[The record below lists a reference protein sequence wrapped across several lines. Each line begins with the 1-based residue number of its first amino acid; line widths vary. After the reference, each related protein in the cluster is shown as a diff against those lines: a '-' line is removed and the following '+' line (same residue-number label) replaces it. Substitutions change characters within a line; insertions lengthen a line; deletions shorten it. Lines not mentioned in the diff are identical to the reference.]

1 MNLKLKDKVYVVT
14 GGASGIGQAITENLV
29 NENAIP
35 FIIDKNEKSVET
47 TVRSIKE
54 KNKKVYHYIA
64 DLTHYDQ
71 CQKALE
77 FIKNEGKSIKGLVNN
92 AGIND
97 RIGLEKGTP
106 EKFLKSYHRNAAH
119 YYYMAQLCLPELK
132 KVKGS
137 IVNISSK
144 VASTGQGGT
153 SGYAAATGARNALTR
168 EWAVELLKYGI
179 RVNAVVVA
187 ECFTP
192 LYKKWVSSF
201 DDPQKKINEIESR
214 IPLKN
219 RMTKTSEIASTVL
232 FLLSEKSGHTTGQLI
247 HVDGGYTHLDRA
259 I

>member
-1 MNLKLKDKVYVVT
+1 MNLKLKDEVFVVT
-14 GGASGIGQAITENLV
+14 GGASGIGQAITEGLV
-29 NENAIP
+29 KENAIP
-35 FIIDKNEKSVET
+35 FIVDKNEKNVEA
-47 TVRSIKE
+47 TVRSIKG
-54 KNKKVYHYIA
+54 KDKKVYHFIA

-71 CQKALE
+71 CQQAIE
-77 FIKNEGKSIKGLVNN
+77 YIKKEGESIKGLVNN

-97 RIGLEKGTP
+97 GIGLEGGTS
-106 EKFLKSYHRNAAH
+106 ESFLESYHRNAAH
-119 YYYMAQLCLPELK
+119 YYYMTQLCLSDLK
-132 KVKGS
+132 KTKGP

-153 SGYAAATGARNALTR
+153 SGYAAAIGARNALTR
-168 EWAVELLKYGI
+168 EWAVDLLKYGI

-192 LYKKWVSSF
+192 LYKKWVSGF
-201 DDPQKKINEIESR
+201 DNPQKKISEIESR
-214 IPLKN
+214 IPLKK
-219 RMTKTSEIASTVL
+219 RMTKPTEIANTVL